1 MYSQQFVRFAEPHL
15 NLSIDEVV
23 VLEAMGPTSDLSSL
37 VRDLSIE
44 WDSDPDGEDQDTKAP
59 KKTASR
65 ESFVDAN
72 GLRAA
77 WHIRLKARPSP
88 DDSAGPG
95 EILAVVVATRLSVTG
110 HRLALHGWV
119 RPAYRGLGLGHRLF
133 RRAIEELTAA
143 YSGHNL
149 IVDLGP
155 DNPARGGTSI
165 RNVGWLRFYEQLG
178 FTRDRSDPTRFQM
191 ARILR

>member
-1 MYSQQFVRFAEPHL
+1 PDYAETFMQALHKPL
-15 NLSIDEVV
+15 P
-23 VLEAMGPTSDLSSL
+23 LEEPTGDHT
-37 VRDLSIE
+37 R
-44 WDSDPDGEDQDTKAP
+44 
-59 KKTASR
+59 
-65 ESFVDAN
+65 
-72 GLRAA
+72 RAA
-77 WHIRLKARPSP
+77 WHMRLKARPSP

-95 EILAVVVATRLSVTG
+95 EILAVVAATRLSVAG

-155 DNPARGGTSI
+155 DNPAWAGTSI

-178 FTRDRSDPTRFQM
+178 FTRDRSDPARFQM
-191 ARILR
+191 TRILR